1 MPNSANRDLF
11 RNLYV
16 VAHNNA
22 VDLLSEAELLFEKK
36 RNARAYSLAFTAL
49 EELAKSQLAADVA
62 TGFIEEEEFQKVF
75 RRHEKKIERM
85 AWATED
91 AERYL
96 SADGYFVDLEKPKFT
111 ARNDALYVNLKDGA
125 VVVPKE
131 MITREDAEG
140 IIHTVNV
147 AIHRILET
155 EEMSGRIGTKGFMK

>member
-1 MPNSANRDLF
+1 MANPHNALF
-11 RNLYV
+11 HKLY
-16 VAHNNA
+16 ASSHNNA
-22 VDLLSEAELLFEKK
+22 VDLISEAELLFE
-36 RNARAYSLAFTAL
+36 RERYARAYSLAFTAL

-75 RRHEKKIERM
+75 RKHEKKIERM
-85 AWATED
+85 AWATRD

-96 SADGYFVDLEKPKFT
+96 SADGYFVDVDKPTFT
-111 ARNDALYVNLKDGA
+111 ARNDAMYVNLKDGA
-125 VVVPKE
+125 VFVPKA